1 MILEMYRIQM
11 RYEDFSNIIL
21 VLSLLHELLVY
32 NFYELL
38 ISSALALGI
47 LDVSTKILSKF
58 TVEFIS
64 GALFRNIDLFFTWNM
79 NSLDRKSRFGWYYC
93 SRMTQKTNASFSLL
107 FCPCVAFVF
116 MVTIGLL
123 FLQVSYSCSR
133 QKEGEGKILRSA
145 SQLNNKF

>member
-32 NFYELL
+32 NFYELI
-38 ISSALALGI
+38 ISSALSLGI
-47 LDVSTKILSKF
+47 LDVSTKTLSKF

-64 GALFRNIDLFFTWNM
+64 VALFRNIDLFFTWNM
-79 NSLDRKSRFGWYYC
+79 NSLDRKSRFGWFYC
-93 SRMTQKTNASFSLL
+93 SRKTQKTIVSFSLL

-116 MVTIGLL
+116 MVAIGLL
-123 FLQVSYSCSR
+123 FLQVSCSCSR
-133 QKEGEGKILRSA
+133 
-145 SQLNNKF
+145 

>member
-1 MILEMYRIQM
+1 M

-64 GALFRNIDLFFTWNM
+64 GALFRNIDLFFT
-79 NSLDRKSRFGWYYC
+79 
-93 SRMTQKTNASFSLL
+93 
-107 FCPCVAFVF
+107 
-116 MVTIGLL
+116 
-123 FLQVSYSCSR
+123 
-133 QKEGEGKILRSA
+133 
-145 SQLNNKF
+145 

>member
-32 NFYELL
+32 NFYELI
-38 ISSALALGI
+38 ISSALSLGI
-47 LDVSTKILSKF
+47 SDISTKTLSKF

-64 GALFRNIDLFFTWNM
+64 VALFRNIDLFFTWNM
-79 NSLDRKSRFGWYYC
+79 NSLDRKSRFGWFYC
-93 SRMTQKTNASFSLL
+93 SRMTQKTIVSFSLL

-116 MVTIGLL
+116 MVPIGLL
-123 FLQVSYSCSR
+123 FLQVSCSCSR
-133 QKEGEGKILRSA
+133 
-145 SQLNNKF
+145 